1 MTGPPAPTDTAAPP
15 LAREMRGV
23 WIATVA
29 NIDWP
34 SRNSLSADQQ
44 RAELTDL
51 FDRASV
57 AGLNAVILQVRPA
70 ADALYASAIEPWGAM
85 LTGHQ
90 GTDPGYDPLAFAVTE
105 AHARG
110 LQIHAWI
117 NPFRA
122 GNTADSLALAP
133 SHVFHT
139 HRELVRVYGSQLWL
153 DPGEP
158 AAQDYVIGVISD
170 IVRRYDVDALHADD
184 YFYPYP
190 EKDSAGRALD
200 FPDSGSYARSGSAL
214 ERADWRRDNVDRFVE
229 RLNREVHQL
238 KPTIAVGISPFGI
251 WRPGNPSGVVGLDAY
266 ASLYADSR
274 KWLQQGWLDY
284 IAPQLYWSIGA
295 PQQSFPVL
303 LDWWIAQNGMGRH
316 VWPGL
321 AAYRVGDGTSSAYTA
336 SEIPDEIRAVRSRT
350 AGTGEL
356 LYNASATLKRSN
368 GAVAA
373 SLAPLYA
380 SRALVP
386 AYSWL
391 DTSAPG
397 APTLT
402 VSGRTVQ
409 LTPAATGDVRWWA
422 VRVLAG
428 GTWTTRILFG
438 DQRSLTLDANP
449 QRVIVNAVDQAG
461 NASPDVSWRAP

>member
-1 MTGPPAPTDTAAPP
+1 
-15 LAREMRGV
+15 MRGV

-51 FDRASV
+51 FDRASG
-57 AGLNAVILQVRPA
+57 AGFNAVILQVRPA
-70 ADALYASAIEPWGAM
+70 GDALYASTVEPWGAM

-90 GTDPGYDPLAFAVTE
+90 GTDPGYDPLAFAVE
-105 AHARG
+105 QAHARG

-122 GNTADSLALAP
+122 GNTVDSLVLAP
-133 SHVFHT
+133 THVFHA
-139 HRELVRVYGSQLWL
+139 HRELARVYGSQLWL

-190 EKDSAGRALD
+190 EKDSAGRTLD
-200 FPDSGSYARSGSAL
+200 FPDSESYARSGSTL
-214 ERADWRRDNVDRFVE
+214 QRADWRRDNVDRFIE

-238 KPTIAVGISPFGI
+238 KPTIALGISPFGI
-251 WRPGNPSGVVGLDAY
+251 WRPGNPSGVTGLDAY

-295 PQQSFPVL
+295 PQQSFPAL

-321 AAYRVGDGTSSAYTA
+321 AAYRVGDGTSTAYTA
-336 SEIPDEIRAVRSRT
+336 SEIPDEIRAVRSRP

-356 LYNASATLKRSN
+356 LYNATATLKRSN
-368 GAVAA
+368 GAVAG
-373 SLAPLYA
+373 SLAPLYS

-386 AYSWL
+386 PYSWL
-391 DTSAPG
+391 DASAPA
-397 APTLT
+397 APTVA

-409 LTPAATGDVRWWA
+409 LTPATAGDTRWWA
-422 VRVLAG
+422 VRVFSG

-438 DQRSLTLDANP
+438 DQHSLTLDVAP